1 MRTKLSLLS
10 VQLIMA
16 LSLTGCASF
25 PIPTTH
31 HQSQPNSEQPRKDV
45 PVISPQQLQAQR
57 DKLDKNPIYL
67 ILAAEMSGQA
77 NQIGQAAHF
86 YDEATTNSDDV
97 DLLQRSTEIALFAK
111 QYDLA
116 ARSAQKWLAVQPD
129 SPKAAASLTI
139 AEIQLGDFAKADEAL
154 DHWIANDKRG
164 RAQIFTE
171 LGEYLGKNTK
181 KGTSLEYGKHL
192 SERFP
197 ESSNAQILLTR
208 MALKLNHPHSAVSAA
223 RQAVALEPNNRTAH
237 ELLIIALSETGDT
250 KGVINALKA
259 ARAHFPHDTRFTSAL
274 IEANIRA
281 GNTAL
286 AGKLLQHTLKQR
298 VDDVDVLRNLA
309 LFGLQLNRPVLA
321 EKALQQL
328 KRQPGQRDEA
338 ELLLGRLAQQ
348 TNEPA
353 KAIAHFK
360 RVSPSSHRY
369 VEARILLA
377 SVLMETEGLDAAL
390 SSLRLATAGKAADQL
405 DVADLQRITLAKAGL
420 QQASEHFHDALDT
433 LNEGLTRWPDAN
445 DIKLQRALVL
455 FRLHRPDEAKQTLR
469 DIIASDPDNAAAL
482 NALGFTLLEEKQ
494 QLDEAGKMIR
504 KALKT
509 DPGNSAYIDSLG
521 WYYYRIGKLQEA
533 EEQLRKAF
541 KMTPDAEI
549 GAHLG
554 TVLWKQ
560 DKKDEA
566 RSFWKRSL
574 KIDPDSQPL
583 QRALKQFAPELLK
596 TQE

>member
-1 MRTKLSLLS
+1 MRTKLSLLPL
-10 VQLIMA
+10 QFIMA
-16 LSLTGCASF
+16 LSLTGCAAF
-25 PIPTTH
+25 PVPTTH
-31 HQSQPNSEQPRKDV
+31 QTQPKSEQPRKDL

-57 DKLDKNPIYL
+57 AELEKNPIYL

-77 NQIGQAAHF
+77 NQIDQAAHF
-86 YDEATTNSDDV
+86 YGEAAADSHDV

-116 ARSAQKWLAVQPD
+116 ARSARQWLKAQPA

-139 AEIQLGDFAKADEAL
+139 AEIQLGNFAKADSAL
-154 DHWIANDKRG
+154 DHWIANDHRG
-164 RAQIFTE
+164 RPHIFAE
-171 LGEYLGKNTK
+171 LSEYLGKSTK
-181 KGTSLEYGKHL
+181 ENLAIEYGKHL

-197 ESSNAQILLTR
+197 NSSDAQILLAR
-208 MALKLNHPHSAVSAA
+208 MALKLNRPHSAIAAA

-237 ELLIIALSETGDT
+237 ELLIISLSESGDS
-250 KGVINALKA
+250 KAVIQALKD
-259 ARAHFPHDTRFTSAL
+259 ARKYFPHDARFTSAL

-286 AGKLLQHTLKQR
+286 AGKLLQDALDQHI
-298 VDDVDVLRNLA
+298 DDVDVLRNMA

-321 EKALQQL
+321 EKALMQL
-328 KRQPGQRDEA
+328 KRQPGQRDDA
-338 ELLLGRLAQQ
+338 ELLLGRLALQ
-348 TNEPA
+348 TDEPS

-360 RVSPSSHRY
+360 HVSPSSHRY

-377 SVLMETEGLDAAL
+377 SVLMDTKGLDTALASLDHAA
-390 SSLRLATAGKAADQL
+390 TGKAADQL

-420 QQASEHFHDALDT
+420 QQASEHFHAALDT
-433 LNEGLTRWPDAN
+433 LNKGLTRWPDAN
-445 DIKLQRALVL
+445 DLKLQRALVL
-455 FRLHRPDEAKQTLR
+455 FRLQRPDEAKQTLR
-469 DIIASDPDNAAAL
+469 DIIASDPENAAAL
-482 NALGFTLLEEKQ
+482 NALGFTLLEENQ
-494 QLDEAGKMIR
+494 DLDEAGKMIR

-521 WYYYRIGKLQEA
+521 WYYYRTGKLQQA
-533 EEQLRKAF
+533 EELLRKAF

-583 QRALKQFAPELLK
+583 QRAIKQFAPELLNN
-596 TQE
+596 QQ

>member
-25 PIPTTH
+25 PIPTSH
-31 HQSQPNSEQPRKDV
+31 HQTEPNSGQPRKDV

-57 DKLDKNPIYL
+57 DELDRNPIYL

-77 NQIGQAAHF
+77 NQIDQAAHF
-86 YDEATTNSDDV
+86 YDEAASNSDDA

-111 QYDLA
+111 KYDLA
-116 ARSAQKWLAVQPD
+116 ARSARQWLKAQPD

-139 AEIQLGDFAKADEAL
+139 AEIQLGKFADADAAL

-164 RAQIFTE
+164 RARIFTE

-181 KGTSLEYGKHL
+181 ESAALEYGKHL
-192 SERFP
+192 AERFP
-197 ESSNAQILLTR
+197 ESANAQILLAR
-208 MALKLNHPHSAVSAA
+208 MALKLNRPHSAIAAA
-223 RQAVALEPNNRTAH
+223 RQAVALEPNNRAAH
-237 ELLIIALSETGDT
+237 ELLIISLSETGDS
-250 KGVINALKA
+250 KGVIKALKA
-259 ARAHFPHDTRFTSAL
+259 ARAHFPHDSRFTSAL

-281 GNTAL
+281 GNSTL
-286 AGKLLQHTLKQR
+286 AGKLLQNALKQR
-298 VDDVDVLRNLA
+298 IDDVDVLRNLA

-321 EKALQQL
+321 EKALMQL

-348 TNEPA
+348 TDEPS

-360 RVSPSSHRY
+360 RVSPTSHRY

-377 SVLMETEGLDAAL
+377 SVLMETEGLGAAL
-390 SSLRLATAGKAADQL
+390 TSLDHAVAGKAADQL

-420 QQASEHFHDALDT
+420 QQASEHFTDALDT
-433 LNEGLTRWPDAN
+433 LNNGLTRWPDAN

-469 DIIASDPDNAAAL
+469 DIIANDPENAAAL
-482 NALGFTLLEEKQ
+482 NALGFTLLEENQ
-494 QLDEAGKMIR
+494 QLDEAGKMIQ

-521 WYYYRIGKLQEA
+521 WYYYKVGKLPQA
-533 EEQLRKAF
+533 EELLRKAF

-574 KIDPDSQPL
+574 GLNPDSPPL

-596 TQE
+596 TQQ

>member
-31 HQSQPNSEQPRKDV
+31 QNQPNSEQPGKEV

-77 NQIGQAAHF
+77 NQIDQAAHF
-86 YDEATTNSDDV
+86 YDEAATNTDDV

-116 ARSAQKWLAVQPD
+116 ARSAQKWLAAQPD

-139 AEIQLGDFAKADEAL
+139 AEIQLGDFAKADAAL
-154 DHWIANDKRG
+154 DHWIANDQRG
-164 RAQIFTE
+164 RARIFTE

-181 KGTSLEYGKHL
+181 EGAALEYGKHL

-197 ESSNAQILLTR
+197 ESANAQILLAR
-208 MALKLNHPHSAVSAA
+208 MALKLNRPHSAISAA
-223 RQAVALEPNNRTAH
+223 RQAVALEPNNRAAH
-237 ELLIIALSETGDT
+237 ELLIIALSETGDS
-250 KGVINALKA
+250 KGVIKALKA
-259 ARAHFPHDTRFTSAL
+259 ARIHFPHDSRFTSAL

-286 AGKLLQHTLKQR
+286 AGKLLQNTLKRR

-348 TNEPA
+348 TNEPS

-377 SVLMETEGLDAAL
+377 SVLMETKGLDAAL
-390 SSLRLATAGKAADQL
+390 TSLHLATAGKAADQL

-420 QQASEHFHDALDT
+420 QQASDHFHDALDT
-433 LNEGLTRWPDAN
+433 LNNGLTRWPDAN

-469 DIIASDPDNAAAL
+469 DIIASDPDNAPAL

-494 QLDEAGKMIR
+494 QLDEAGKMIQ

-521 WYYYRIGKLQEA
+521 WYYYRVGKLQNA

-560 DKKDEA
+560 NKKDEA
-566 RSFWKRSL
+566 RSIWKRSL
-574 KIDPDSQPL
+574 KINPDSQPL

-596 TQE
+596 NSQ